1 MRFGGMLLLLSAC
14 FGLLAQQTGTPWGA
28 VPLGWSSLCAAIV
41 ALAYFLDRPGCLG
54 KLPDGRLSFW
64 RLAALLPFYLVT
76 WGTWHLSRHGDEPCH
91 ARVAE
96 GLHVGRR
103 PLPHELPQDT
113 TLVVDLTAEF
123 FEVAAVRAREG
134 YRCIP
139 ALDGLTPPAS
149 AAVRTLVREVA
160 AHAGTIYIHCA
171 AGHGRSG
178 ALAAA
183 VLVLR
188 GEADDIEQAVQKMK
202 RARPRISLNARQLAW
217 AAAMC
222 AHEAS
227 K

>member
-1 MRFGGMLLLLSAC
+1 MRFGGLLLLLSAC

-41 ALAYFLDRPGCLG
+41 ALAYFFDRPGWLG
-54 KLPDGRLSFW
+54 KRPDGTLSPW
-64 RLAALLPFYLVT
+64 RVAALLPFYLVT
-76 WGTWHLSRHGDEPCH
+76 WGTWHLSRHGDEPCQD
-91 ARVAE
+91 RVAE

-103 PLPHELPQDT
+103 PLPHELPRGT
-113 TLVVDLTAEF
+113 TLVVDLTSEF

-149 AAVRTLVREVA
+149 AAARAAVHEVA
-160 AHAGTIYIHCA
+160 AHTGTIYIHCA

-183 VLVLR
+183 VLVIR
-188 GEADDIEQAVQKMK
+188 GEADDIEQAVQQMK
-202 RARPRISLNARQLAW
+202 RARPRISLNARQRAW
-217 AAAMC
+217 AAAMY
-222 AHEAS
+222 AEGA
-227 K
+227 